1 MSKARSRARR
11 MAMQAL
17 YEWQVANNSPLDIL
31 NTYRAE
37 QDLKKVDEEYFR
49 DLLLNTA
56 KHQPELDDM
65 MSDSLDR
72 PIHEVDP
79 IETAILRL
87 ACYELAHRPDVP
99 YRVVINEAIELAKSF
114 GAESGHKFVNGILD
128 KVAVL
133 ARANE
138 IKQSNRR

>member
-17 YEWQVANNSPLDIL
+17 YEWQVANNTPLDIL

-37 QDLKKVDEEYFR
+37 HDLKKVDEEYFR
-49 DLLLNTA
+49 ELLLNTA
-56 KHQPELDDM
+56 KYQQELDDM
-65 MSDSLDR
+65 MSGCLDR

-128 KVAVL
+128 KVALL
-133 ARANE
+133 ARADE
-138 IKQSNRR
+138 IKHSKKR

>member
-17 YEWQVANNSPLDIL
+17 YEWQVANNTPLDIL

-37 QDLKKVDEEYFR
+37 QNLKKVDEDYFR

-56 KHQPELDDM
+56 KYQQELDDM
-65 MSDSLDR
+65 MSAFLDR
-72 PIHEVDP
+72 PVHEIDP

-87 ACYELAHRPDVP
+87 ACFELAHRPDVP

-128 KVAVL
+128 KVAL
-133 ARANE
+133 IARADE
-138 IKQSNRR
+138 IKHSKKR

>member
-17 YEWQVANNSPLDIL
+17 YEWQGANNTPLDIL

-37 QDLKKVDEEYFR
+37 QNLKKVDEDYFR

-56 KHQPELDDM
+56 KHQQEVDAM
-65 MSDSLDR
+65 MSDFLDR
-72 PIHEVDP
+72 PINEVDP

-128 KVAVL
+128 KVALKV
-133 ARANE
+133 RADE
-138 IKQSNRR
+138 IKHGKKH

>member
-17 YEWQVANNSPLDIL
+17 YEWQVANNTPLDIL

-37 QDLKKVDEEYFR
+37 QNLKKVDEDYFR

-56 KHQPELDDM
+56 KHQQEVDAM
-65 MSDSLDR
+65 MSDFLDR
-72 PIHEVDP
+72 PINEVDP

-128 KVAVL
+128 KVALKV
-133 ARANE
+133 RADE
-138 IKQSNRR
+138 IKHGKKH

>member
-17 YEWQVANNSPLDIL
+17 YEWQVANNTPLDIL

-37 QDLKKVDEEYFR
+37 QNLKKVDEDYFR
-49 DLLLNTA
+49 ELLLNTA
-56 KHQPELDDM
+56 KHQQELDDM
-65 MSDSLDR
+65 MSAFLDR
-72 PIHEVDP
+72 PIHEIDP

-128 KVAVL
+128 KVALV
-133 ARANE
+133 ARADE
-138 IKQSNRR
+138 IKHSKKR

>member
-1 MSKARSRARR
+1 
-11 MAMQAL
+11 
-17 YEWQVANNSPLDIL
+17 
-31 NTYRAE
+31 
-37 QDLKKVDEEYFR
+37 
-49 DLLLNTA
+49 
-56 KHQPELDDM
+56 M
-65 MSDSLDR
+65 MSGCLDR

-128 KVAVL
+128 KVAVI
-133 ARANE
+133 ARADE
-138 IKQSNRR
+138 IKQSKSR

>member
-17 YEWQVANNSPLDIL
+17 YEWQVADNTPLDIL

-37 QDLKKVDEEYFR
+37 QDLKKVDEDYFR

-56 KHQPELDDM
+56 KYRAELDAV
-65 MSDSLDR
+65 MSESLDR
-72 PIHEVDP
+72 PINEVDP

-128 KVAVL
+128 KVAL
-133 ARANE
+133 KLRADE
-138 IKQSNRR
+138 IKTGKKP

>member
-17 YEWQVANNSPLDIL
+17 YEWQVANNTPLDIL

-49 DLLLNTA
+49 ELLLNTA
-56 KHQPELDDM
+56 KYQQELDDM
-65 MSDSLDR
+65 MSGCLDR
-72 PIHEVDP
+72 PINEVDP

-128 KVAVL
+128 KVALL
-133 ARANE
+133 ARADE
-138 IKQSNRR
+138 IKHRKKR